1 VPDNH
6 DAHPVML
13 AAVTEPQP
21 DDAQRVLGVEDFYG
35 RPDNA
40 LEILVAAVNR
50 AQSIEIGVT
59 LHVSGIVVSGL
70 LISGQSFFDLL
81 GRWLAETGSSENAPI
96 REALA
101 GWPAHFVEQ
110 YRADERR
117 PDDSEDHGEGRPP
130 RTITYIHM
138 RDASVV
144 GPGLPPLPGILWRG
158 RLSHVSGWSLGRF
171 D

>member
-1 VPDNH
+1 
-6 DAHPVML
+6 ML

-21 DDAQRVLGVEDFYG
+21 DDTQRVLGVEDLYG
-35 RPDNA
+35 RPDDA
-40 LEILVAAVNR
+40 LEVLVAAVNR
-50 AQSIEIGVT
+50 VQSIEIGVT

-81 GRWLAETGSSENAPI
+81 GRSLAETSPAENAPI

-101 GWPAHFVEQ
+101 GWPAHFAER
-110 YRADERR
+110 YRANELRLDG
-117 PDDSEDHGEGRPP
+117 SEDHGEYRPA

-144 GPGLPPLPGILWRG
+144 GPGLPPLPGTLWRG

>member
-59 LHVSGIVVSGL
+59 LHVSGLVVSGL

-101 GWPAHFVEQ
+101 GWPAHFVER

-144 GPGLPPLPGILWRG
+144 GPG
-158 RLSHVSGWSLGRF
+158 
-171 D
+171 